1 MKEDDI
7 RKYASLMKELELTG
21 LEIEMDG
28 AKVRLE
34 RGMASSPLVQSYT
47 VPAESVEKKEAA
59 AAEDEG
65 EAVAS
70 PMVGV
75 FYTSPA
81 ENSDPFVTVGSK
93 VRKGDTIC
101 IIEAMKLM
109 NEIAAEFDGIVEK
122 VLAKMMAK
130 KAEEEMHDEDPI
142 GEVIEKLTG
151 GEAEVQPGGEA
162 EDGEEAHVV
171 PAEEMDS
178 KDCGMAMDKAMAA
191 GILKAMRP
199 TVAAIKDEK
208 QRKAVSD
215 ALIKCVTAQDA
226 ANDIANI
233 MQAAQANAKAKAKP
247 AMDMD
252 KIQASYDALNP
263 HKRKETK

>member
-47 VPAESVEKKEAA
+47 VPAENVEKKEAA

-122 VLAKMMAK
+122 VSAKN
-130 KAEEEMHDEDPI
+130 
-142 GEVIEKLTG
+142 G
-151 GEAEVQPGGEA
+151 Q
-162 EDGEEAHVV
+162 VV
-171 PAEEMDS
+171 GFGTELFR
-178 KDCGMAMDKAMAA
+178 
-191 GILKAMRP
+191 IRR
-199 TVAAIKDEK
+199 I
-208 QRKAVSD
+208 
-215 ALIKCVTAQDA
+215 
-226 ANDIANI
+226 
-233 MQAAQANAKAKAKP
+233 
-247 AMDMD
+247 
-252 KIQASYDALNP
+252 
-263 HKRKETK
+263 